1 MQAGSRSGWVAARYV
16 RPATQSGSLPSVATA
31 TPTPTPA
38 PTPTPVPAQADIVML
53 GPDTALPVRASHI
66 LGWGYEFVDASQ
78 GYDLVLH
85 RDIYGQVAHTF
96 WGPALYER
104 HPHGI
109 RFTLIDPAWED
120 GCPSPVAPVP
130 LVAGSR
136 CLIEGFG
143 DGAGAMVYAGCAVP
157 TDHFYDPQQCFL
169 TVTAD
174 GEHLS
179 DIVVA
184 ATITTQNLLL
194 AGYWAR
200 TPDFSQYPFTPLLG
214 EAYREG
220 DQWRW
225 RKPYLEVVKGTY
237 DPVR

>member
-1 MQAGSRSGWVAARYV
+1 
-16 RPATQSGSLPSVATA
+16 
-31 TPTPTPA
+31 
-38 PTPTPVPAQADIVML
+38 ML